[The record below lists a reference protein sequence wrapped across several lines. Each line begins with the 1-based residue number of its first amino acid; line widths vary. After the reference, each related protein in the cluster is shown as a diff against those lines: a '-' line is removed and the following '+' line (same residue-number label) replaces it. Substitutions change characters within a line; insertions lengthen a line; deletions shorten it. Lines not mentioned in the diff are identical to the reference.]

1 MKEMLAMFFSFST
14 VWKVSRYGVF
24 PGLYFPVF
32 GLDTFVNLRVLSE
45 YRKIR
50 TRKNSVF
57 GRVSRIVYHTG
68 SEFNTNRNLTYNVYN
83 REIRQHNRSFRRL
96 LKYNLLNVLL
106 SLILVPLWFLE
117 TVKTAGNTIDSWN
130 ISLKPQ
136 REIFRN
142 IVLFTFLRSC
152 FSEEALLTDAF
163 LFL

>member
-1 MKEMLAMFFSFST
+1 MLAMFFSFST
-14 VWKVSRYGVF
+14 AWKVSKYGVF
-24 PGLYFPVF
+24 SSPYFPAF
-32 GLDTFVNLRVLSE
+32 GLNTEIYFVNLRILSE

-57 GRVSRIVYHTG
+57 GRVSPIVYHIG
-68 SEFNTNRNLTYNVYN
+68 SEFNANRNLTYWYN
-83 REIRQHNRSFRRL
+83 NEIRQHNRFFWRL

-130 ISLKPQ
+130 ILLKPQ
-136 REIFRN
+136 SEILRN
-142 IVLFTFLRSC
+142 IGLFTFLRSC
-152 FSEEALLTDAF
+152 FSEEALSTDAF